1 MNYIDLHTHTRPVG
15 RTNGEISFYNVLVGK
30 EPFPE
35 EEDGRLFSC
44 GIHPWYIRTDMW
56 EEQYDVFREWAEKE
70 SVRMIG
76 EAGLDKDIST
86 PLSLQA
92 GVFEAQIRVSEQLEK
107 PLLIHCVKAWDELIA
122 LRKKWKPVQPWII
135 HGFRKKGEQATQLL
149 RQGFYLSF
157 GEYVHEGALKQAWP
171 DRLLLETDEAT
182 VSIGEIYWRVASM
195 LGLPVGEV
203 AEGIQKTVDRLGLLK

>member
-15 RTNGEISFYNVLVGK
+15 RTDGEISFYNVVVGK
-30 EPFPE
+30 EPFPAE
-35 EEDGRLFSC
+35 EGGGLFSC
-44 GIHPWYIRTDMW
+44 GIHPWYIRTEMW

-76 EAGLDKDIST
+76 EAGLDKDISV

-92 GVFEAQIRVSEQLEK
+92 EVFEAQIGVSERLEK

-122 LRKKWKPVQPWII
+122 IRKKWKPVQPWII
-135 HGFRKKGEQATQLL
+135 HGFRKKGEQAAQLL

-157 GEYVHEGALKQAWP
+157 GEYVQEGAVKQAWP

-182 VSIGEIYWRVASM
+182 SSVKEIYRRIAAI
-195 LGLPVGEV
+195 LGLPAGEL
-203 AEGIQKTVDRLGLLK
+203 AEGIQKTVECLGLLK